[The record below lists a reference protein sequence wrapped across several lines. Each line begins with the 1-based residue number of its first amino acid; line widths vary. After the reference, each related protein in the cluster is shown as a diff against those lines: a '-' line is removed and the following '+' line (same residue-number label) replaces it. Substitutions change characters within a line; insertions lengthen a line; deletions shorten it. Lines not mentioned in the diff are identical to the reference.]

1 MNDID
6 WTGLIFGTLTLVL
19 AATILIVVLIQGNK
33 YVLARAARAG
43 DDRYAALTAR
53 YEELAAGV
61 STTQAGN
68 TETLADIR
76 DRVAEIERMLR
87 EVE

>member
-6 WTGLIFGTLTLVL
+6 WTGLIFGVVTLVL
-19 AATILIVVLIQGNK
+19 AATILVVVLIQGNK
-33 YVLARAARAG
+33 YVLARSARAA

-53 YEELAAGV
+53 YEELVAGV
-61 STTQAGN
+61 HTAQAAN

-76 DRVAEIERMLR
+76 AGIAEIERMLR

>member
-6 WTGLIFGTLTLVL
+6 WTGLIFGVTTLVL
-19 AATILIVVLIQGNK
+19 AAAILIVVLTQGSK
-33 YVLARAARAG
+33 YLQARTERASEQ
-43 DDRYAALTAR
+43 RYATLTER

-61 STTQAGN
+61 RTDQASTG
-68 TETLADIR
+68 ETLADIR
-76 DRVAEIERMLR
+76 TRLAEIERMLR